1 MKHIT
6 VNTYRKDKYYPNV
19 VKAVGKIL
27 TRADVVA
34 PSDILIE
41 MGNLSKHRLV
51 MESIHIEQDLIKE
64 TVGSQDQ
71 TNAAYGG
78 FNKIRFNQ
86 NGKITVNPITISYER
101 IQALDEN
108 LMLFYTGII
117 RTAEKVAKSYVDI
130 IEKKEKQLLRMHDM
144 VDEAIE
150 LIANGNLDDF
160 GRLLKEEADDKIPCI
175 LEPELTGKAFR

>member
-51 MESIHIEQDLIKE
+51 MESIHIEQNLIKE

-71 TNAAYGG
+71 INAAYGG
-78 FNKIRFNQ
+78 LN
-86 NGKITVNPITISYER
+86 R
-101 IQALDEN
+101 IQ
-108 LMLFYTGII
+108 F
-117 RTAEKVAKSYVDI
+117 
-130 IEKKEKQLLRMHDM
+130 KQSVILL
-144 VDEAIE
+144 
-150 LIANGNLDDF
+150 
-160 GRLLKEEADDKIPCI
+160 
-175 LEPELTGKAFR
+175 